1 MRTGIALQ
9 DKSYSYGRGRP
20 SLHFLETAKSM
31 GSRMEIALTRE
42 LPMRHFFPLI
52 ASNTGDVVELSCQS
66 YQQIFAL
73 IFVPCASF
81 PSSPR
86 DSWAPFYHTIIL
98 LREAARC
105 FACFPSA
112 TTGKMVTSNG
122 SHQKAEFLLI
132 DESVRKIEC
141 EAFTTST
148 RGVGFFLRKNGKPR
162 YVNGIK

>member
-31 GSRMEIALTRE
+31 GSRMEIAVTRE
-42 LPMRHFFPLI
+42 LSMRYFSTLI
-52 ASNTGDVVELSCQS
+52 ASNTGAVVELSCQS
-66 YQQIFAL
+66 YQGIFAP

-86 DSWAPFYHTIIL
+86 DSWAPFYHNHL
-98 LREAARC
+98 ACSGGREACETSRC
-105 FACFPSA
+105 LWQPSE
-112 TTGKMVTSNG
+112 NRI
-122 SHQKAEFLLI
+122 LLI
-132 DESVRKIEC
+132 DESVREIRY

-148 RGVGFFLRKNGKPR
+148 RGVGFFLRENGKPR
-162 YVNGIK
+162 YVNGIE